1 MQAFERCG
9 SKASVSSSELVLS
22 RDRRAH
28 HIRCKYDFEF
38 LRKDSSYG
46 SDSKGTKSRD
56 VTWLSCDNELNHR
69 PRLGAVQETP
79 VCALVL
85 LAQLAYEMQTSKA
98 DSFMANMKPCA
109 QSPLFGELPPSCFL
123 IASMT
128 NFSFL
133 VSSTVVKD
141 LVLRAYAFLHLN
153 KETKAIQLK

>member
-1 MQAFERCG
+1 MEATHRVQSHVTSLGFHVTMNSTTGHDWGLCKRPLFA
-9 SKASVSSSELVLS
+9 LS
-22 RDRRAH
+22 
-28 HIRCKYDFEF
+28 
-38 LRKDSSYG
+38 
-46 SDSKGTKSRD
+46 
-56 VTWLSCDNELNHR
+56 
-69 PRLGAVQETP
+69 
-79 VCALVL
+79 
-85 LAQLAYEMQTSKA
+85 AQLAYEMQTSKA